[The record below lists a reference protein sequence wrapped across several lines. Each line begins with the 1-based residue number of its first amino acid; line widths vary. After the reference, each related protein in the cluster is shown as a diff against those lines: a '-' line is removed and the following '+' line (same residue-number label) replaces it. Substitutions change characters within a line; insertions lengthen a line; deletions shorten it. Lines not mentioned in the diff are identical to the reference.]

1 MNIVYYASDQAG
13 CGNIRM
19 IIPANIIAKNNLAN
33 VKISFAVTDELM
45 QWADLIIW
53 QRQHKLNLLDFAK
66 KYKGIKKQIF
76 ELDDDLFS
84 LTPANPAY
92 IHYPNATLKQL
103 TEFIKICDAVTCST
117 EPLRQVLLKYNNN
130 VYTLQNCILSNYI
143 IPPNKIENEI
153 RVGWVGSAHH
163 HDDLKYAIHAIKDVH
178 NKY

>member
-84 LTPANPAY
+84 LTPP
-92 IHYPNATLKQL
+92 IFT
-103 TEFIKICDAVTCST
+103 
-117 EPLRQVLLKYNNN
+117 
-130 VYTLQNCILSNYI
+130 ILML
-143 IPPNKIENEI
+143 
-153 RVGWVGSAHH
+153 H
-163 HDDLKYAIHAIKDVH
+163 
-178 NKY
+178 